1 MKRHPL
7 LQKQPVL
14 ITDIIRRFSVDTR

>member
-7 LQKQPVL
+7 LQKQRVL